1 MTGFEPATFALA
13 RRRSSQLSYI
23 RIVRERTAASQLH
36 FALCATRGRARLRS
50 ASLRYAVAT
59 PGRLSTIRSEVH
71 ATNVAEGMQGLDS
84 LSSGSLAENCVFCY
98 NNTMRL
104 QIAYRS
110 LVAAGTALLGAGA
123 AYAQTPP
130 AQMDASVPL
139 LQPLGGMT
147 AIPIGSGYQTF
158 LTYFNDAVGWIFQ
171 VAVGFTV
178 VWVLIGGFMY
188 MTSGNNQ
195 SQRGAAISRMTWAIG
210 GLLILLFAGFILRT
224 LNNIFYVV

>member
-1 MTGFEPATFALA
+1 
-13 RRRSSQLSYI
+13 
-23 RIVRERTAASQLH
+23 VRERTAASQPD

-84 LSSGSLAENCVFCY
+84 LSCGSLAENGVFCY
-98 NNTMRL
+98 NTMMRL
-104 QIAYRS
+104 HSACCS
-110 LVAAGTALLGAGA
+110 LAVAGA
-123 AYAQTPP
+123 ALLSAGAAHAQTPP
-130 AQMDASVPL
+130 AQLENSVPL
-139 LQPLGGMT
+139 LQPLGGAT
-147 AIPIGSGYQTF
+147 SITIGPGYYTF
-158 LTYFNDAVGWIFQ
+158 LNYFNDAVGWIFQ

-178 VWVLIGGFMY
+178 VWVLIGGFLY